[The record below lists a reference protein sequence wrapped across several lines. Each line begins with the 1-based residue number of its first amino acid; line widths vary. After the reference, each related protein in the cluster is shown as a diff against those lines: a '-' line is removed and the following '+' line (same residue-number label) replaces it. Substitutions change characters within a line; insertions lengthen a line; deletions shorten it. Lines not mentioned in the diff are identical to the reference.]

1 MPTVCEIINELK
13 KKGVK
18 GYSGK
23 TKQQMM
29 NMLEGKE
36 AGEKAPSKKKGSK
49 PKPKPKKEELQKL
62 LTVKDEDDDIYKDK
76 SYIYLK
82 KLADK
87 LKALADNEGATDA
100 ESKKAKSKLA
110 KVIQARDKA
119 KEKQYS
125 GKKKK

>member
-1 MPTVCEIINELK
+1 MPTVCELIGELK
-13 KKGVK
+13 KKGIK

-36 AGEKAPSKKKGSK
+36 AGEKTASKKKES
-49 PKPKPKKEELQKL
+49 KPKPKKEEPQKL
-62 LTVKDEDDDIYKDK
+62 LTMKDEDTDIYKDK

-87 LKALADNEGATDA
+87 LKALADDKGATDT
-100 ESKKAKSKLA
+100 EIKKAKSKLA

-119 KEKQYS
+119 KERQYS